1 MKTFSWKT
9 EHEKMETHIGNRTLF
24 MLRGDECTH
33 YFVERMQDI
42 ICGENANK
50 HDLCSSTSYLVSS
63 QLVVVV
69 VIITGGSILYC
80 MIVKT
85 TVVQI

>member
-1 MKTFSWKT
+1 MKTY
-9 EHEKMETHIGNRTLF
+9 IGNRTLF

-33 YFVERMQDI
+33 YFVERMQYI

-69 VIITGGSILYC
+69 VVVVVMTGGDTPLLHDC
-80 MIVKT
+80 
-85 TVVQI
+85 QDHCN